1 MKKFTNKELK
11 RAGIYSITNTV
22 TGQVYYGN
30 TKNLY
35 TRLNAHISTYNI
47 GIHGNPKM
55 RAANE
60 GGCDWLFKVLHFEE
74 DSTVRKDLE
83 KAYQL
88 KAKDKSINRD
98 LALVNFTLKATTI
111 NSKMKYISVNVVD
124 HEPIPLCY
132 KTK

>member
-11 RAGIYSITNTV
+11 KAGIYSITNTV
-22 TGQVYYGN
+22 TGEVYYGS

-35 TRLNAHISTYNI
+35 KRLNAHISTYNL

-55 RAANE
+55 RASNQ
-60 GGCDWLFKVLHFEE
+60 GGCDLMFKVLHFE
-74 DSTVRKDLE
+74 DDAVIRKDLE

-88 KAKDKSINRD
+88 RAKDKTVNRA
-98 LALVNFTLKATTI
+98 LALVNFTLKAATI
-111 NSKMKYISVNVVD
+111 NSKMKYVSVKTAD
-124 HEPIPLCY
+124 YASIPLCY